1 MPYYTLCGASVNS
14 ELRLL
19 EFRVTGAPTVP
30 DFQNLDAPVPIVVE
44 DSDRTVFP
52 DEIDIAVFSLNEL
65 AVIRQTARV
74 HRGKVHVFFKNK
86 HAFGVNV
93 TGFTCFRFAKG

>member
-1 MPYYTLCGASVNS
+1 MPYYTPCGASVNS

-44 DSDRTVFP
+44 DSHR
-52 DEIDIAVFSLNEL
+52 AVSPHEVNLSCSATYEL
-65 AVIRQTARV
+65 AIICECFYVEVGEIN
-74 HRGKVHVFFKNK
+74 VFFQDL
-86 HAFGVNV
+86 HVG
-93 TGFTCFRFAKG
+93 